1 MRALSPYD
9 GCELPLARTRLEL
22 RNLRGTV
29 SEELPYQAKL
39 EEAGR
44 LGRVLRRKDIYLS
57 GYDTGPPVDAV
68 HEELFEFIAGVSGNR
83 ILDIG
88 CGLAPYTARL
98 NQRGSDCIG
107 VEISQDVVRAAGT
120 LGRPVFLMDGR
131 ALAFRDAAFDTCI
144 LVESIEHIDE
154 FELVLGEAARIARR
168 NIVISVPN
176 IASMPFLFR
185 YHVMPLHLLENTHV
199 NFFTPE
205 ILQRALERIFSGQAK
220 VHVEPYGPFLPWAE
234 GAQLYFHVRAV
245 VEFTPKRPI
254 WRRALA
260 RGGRNLRGLAHS
272 LRRGG

>member
-1 MRALSPYD
+1 M
-9 GCELPLARTRLEL
+9 
-22 RNLRGTV
+22 

-57 GYDTGPPVDAV
+57 GYDTGPPVDEV
-68 HEELFEFIAGVSGNR
+68 HEELLEFIAGVAGDR

-88 CGLAPYTARL
+88 CGLAPYTDRL
-98 NQRGSDCIG
+98 NQRGSDCVG
-107 VEISQDVVRAAGT
+107 AEISQDVVKAAGS
-120 LGRPVFLMDGR
+120 LGRPICLMDGR

-144 LVESIEHIDE
+144 LIESIEHIDE
-154 FELVLGEAARIARR
+154 FEGVLVEAARVARR

-185 YHVMPLHLLENTHV
+185 YNVMPLHLLENTHV

-205 ILQRALERIFSGQAK
+205 ILQGALERIFSGQAK
-220 VHVEPYGPFLPWAE
+220 VYVEPYGHVFPWAE
-234 GAQLYFHVRAV
+234 GAKLYYHIRAV

-254 WRRALA
+254 WRRAL
-260 RGGRNLRGLAHS
+260 GKLGRNLRRFAPS